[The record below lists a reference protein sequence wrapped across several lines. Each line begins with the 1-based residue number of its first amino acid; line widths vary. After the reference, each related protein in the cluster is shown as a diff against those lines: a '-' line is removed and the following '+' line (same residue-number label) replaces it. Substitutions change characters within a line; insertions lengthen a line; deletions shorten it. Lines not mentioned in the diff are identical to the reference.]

1 MKKTVMQYLR
11 EQDKVTI
18 KVDPK
23 DMSAIKQAQKVAAA
37 TDSDV
42 ELKKEQNGGSSVN
55 LTTVAKEL
63 RGLMEEALR
72 QSGMEVSVSGIE
84 DVTKDSFNIT
94 IEHPNENVETYKFTV
109 DPAKMLSIS
118 SEDYLG
124 GEVVELGEV
133 GVKASGEPIV
143 NREIIKSELVNYFSA
158 TPLTTDPDAETDL
171 AALKNY
177 DDVEAGIT
185 EDEHTPETLSIG
197 HVDDEAGMMK
207 QAVAEIVEYGQ
218 NLYDLFNHYEQM
230 DAHVDFPHWFQSL
243 IIRSRDYIGKAS
255 HYLEFETHDT
265 PIQEPTEKIRSLY
278 NTALTL
284 EKVGK
289 LTLEHKQKIQKIT
302 SSYRK

>member
-37 TDSDV
+37 TDSDI
-42 ELKKEQNGGSSVN
+42 ELKKEQNGVGSVN
-55 LTTVAKEL
+55 LSTVAKEL

-94 IEHPNENVETYKFTV
+94 IEHPNENVETYRFTV
-109 DPAKMLSIS
+109 DSINMLSIS

-158 TPLTTDPDAETDL
+158 TPLSTDPDAETDL

-185 EDEHTPETLSIG
+185 EDDYTTGVVSIG

-207 QAVAEIVEYGQ
+207 QAAAEIVQYGQ
-218 NLYDLFNHYEQM
+218 TLYDLFTHYEQTG
-230 DAHVDFPHWFQSL
+230 DHVDFPHWFQSL
-243 IIRSRDYIGKAS
+243 IVRSRDYVGKAS
-255 HYLEFETHDT
+255 HYLEFETHDM
-265 PIQEPTEKIRSLY
+265 PQQDPTEKLRSLY
-278 NTALTL
+278 NTAADL
-284 EKVGK
+284 ERSGK
-289 LTLEHKQKIQKIT
+289 LTLEQKQKIQKII
-302 SSYRK
+302 SSYKK

>member
-1 MKKTVMQYLR
+1 MQYLR

-37 TDSDV
+37 TDSDI
-42 ELKKEQNGGSSVN
+42 ELKKEQNGVGSVN
-55 LTTVAKEL
+55 LSTVAKEL

-94 IEHPNENVETYKFTV
+94 IEHPNENVETYRFTV
-109 DPAKMLSIS
+109 DSINMLSIS

-158 TPLTTDPDAETDL
+158 TPLSTDPDAETDL

-185 EDEHTPETLSIG
+185 EDDYTTGVVSIG

-207 QAVAEIVEYGQ
+207 QAAAEIVQYGQ
-218 NLYDLFNHYEQM
+218 TLYDLFTHYEQTG
-230 DAHVDFPHWFQSL
+230 DHVDFPHWFQSL
-243 IIRSRDYIGKAS
+243 IVRSRDYVGKAS
-255 HYLEFETHDT
+255 HYLEFETHDM
-265 PIQEPTEKIRSLY
+265 PQQDPTEKLRSLY
-278 NTALTL
+278 NTAADL
-284 EKVGK
+284 ERSGK
-289 LTLEHKQKIQKIT
+289 LTLEQKQKIQKII
-302 SSYRK
+302 SSYKK